1 MTAAQS
7 TLNKISYPG
16 VALLAL
22 GVTAAMAYQYNNS
35 LKETSSSPPATKPP
49 KPCDGEAP
57 SIPPMASLTPEQ
69 TAIVKSTAPLLKE
82 HGETI
87 TTIFYRNMI
96 GAHPELNN
104 VFNRTSQATGAQ
116 PRALAHAVFAYAAH
130 IDDLGALSSAVARM
144 ADKHVSLGIQ
154 PEQYPIVGQHLI
166 AAVAEVLGDAVTP
179 AVAEAWTNAY
189 NMLANI
195 LIDAEKGL
203 YSSFKGWDDWR
214 KFRIEKKIAESDE
227 ITSFYLVPSD
237 GKPLPSYRP
246 GQYVS
251 LRLWVKELGCMQPRQ
266 YSLSED
272 PAQTGGKYYR
282 IGVKKEAGEEAGIPG
297 LISNRL
303 HKEYN
308 VGDEV
313 DLTHPCGLFYLDE
326 EAPKN
331 SPVVLV
337 SAGVG
342 ITPMI
347 SILNHI
353 TSSPSSRP
361 ISWIHGARHPTTQ
374 AFSAHIKD
382 VVAKH
387 PNVTS
392 TVFRSHSVAK
402 DEVKGVD
409 YDFISRIDLSKVD
422 AEKKLFLHEKN
433 ARYYVCGPLDFMHSA
448 QAFLTKAGVEEARIH
463 MEVFNTGGLD

>member
-1 MTAAQS
+1 M
-7 TLNKISYPG
+7 
-16 VALLAL
+16 V
-22 GVTAAMAYQYNNS
+22 VQYTNS
-35 LKETSSSPPATKPP
+35 QKESSASQAPSSSSTTKA
-49 KPCDGEAP
+49 CSGEVSP
-57 SIPPMASLTPEQ
+57 VPQASLTPAQ
-69 TAIVKSTAPLLKE
+69 AAIVKSTAPLLKE
-82 HGETI
+82 HGEKI
-87 TTIFYRNMI
+87 TTLFYRNMI
-96 GAHPELNN
+96 GTHPELNN

-154 PEQYPIVGQHLI
+154 PEQYPIVGHHLI

-179 AVAEAWTNAY
+179 EVAEAWTNAY

-195 LIDAEKGL
+195 LINAEKGL

-214 KFRIEKKIAESDE
+214 KFKIEKKIPESNE

-237 GKPLPSYRP
+237 GKPLPSYKP

-251 LRLWVKELGCMQPRQ
+251 LRLWIEELGCMQPRQ

-272 PAQTGGKYYR
+272 PAKTGGKYYR
-282 IGVKKEAGEEAGIPG
+282 IGVKKEQGSAAGIPG

-303 HKEYN
+303 HEKFN

-313 DLTHPCGLFYLDE
+313 EITHPCGLFHLDDQ
-326 EAPKN
+326 APKD
-331 SPVVLV
+331 SPLVLI

-342 ITPMI
+342 ITPMV
-347 SILNHI
+347 SILNHV
-353 TSSPSSRP
+353 TNAGSTRP
-361 ISWIHGARHPTTQ
+361 ISWIHGARHAETQ
-374 AFSAHIKD
+374 AFASHVKS

-402 DEVKGVD
+402 DDVKGVD
-409 YDFISRIDLSKVD
+409 YDHISRVDLAKLD
-422 AEKKLFLHEKN
+422 HQKKLFLSDKTTG
-433 ARYYVCGPLDFMHSA
+433 YYVCGPLDFMHDV
-448 QAFLTKAGVEEARIH
+448 QAYLIKAGVDESRIH
-463 MEVFNTGGLD
+463 MEVFNTGGV